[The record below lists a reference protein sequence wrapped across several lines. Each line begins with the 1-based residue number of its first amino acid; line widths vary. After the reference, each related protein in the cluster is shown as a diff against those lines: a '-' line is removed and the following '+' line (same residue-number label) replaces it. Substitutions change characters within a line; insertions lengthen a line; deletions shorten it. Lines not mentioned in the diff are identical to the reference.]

1 LTDIKNEKNLVVSI
15 NQVGRGLIEFP
26 FFIDMLPKI
35 IFVFFA
41 LMIKSK
47 NITIPVYIDNML
59 KKLNTF
65 LFNKY
70 RFIGILTILLI
81 FSFTFTSLISYNV
94 TRTALTSDSKN
105 VILPLISDNIYSEIQ
120 KELLQ
125 PIHNS
130 SIMANDEFLVNWVQS
145 GEQDEEEIVR
155 YLQRIRER
163 YGYFSAFF
171 VSAITKNYYYYD
183 GILKQISPEDDH
195 DIWYYNF
202 VRLGREYDLDVD
214 NDEATNGTMTIFIN
228 HRLEDSKGNFLGV
241 TGVGLQMSTMGET
254 LESYRERFG
263 HLIYMIDSDGLIQI
277 HPDQDLIL
285 KTNIRDFDGLSLLG
299 QEILQKDSETHYYAY
314 NTHSGEVTLSARYFP
329 DMDWYLIV
337 EQDQTQTLG
346 KAREHLITNIAIGLI
361 VTILVIVLVI
371 IVLNMFISKLEIYAT
386 KDEMTG
392 LYNRRKMDE
401 LLLREIAFAMRYGD
415 PLSLMI
421 LDIDQFKSVN
431 DTYGHHAG
439 DNYLKGMCAVLQAEV
454 RTVDFLGRWGGEEFI
469 VLLPKTKIEEAKE
482 LAERLRKAVEEI
494 KIESGRGLISR
505 TISVGIVSP
514 KLAKLDVDEMIRQ
527 ADEAMYRAKQAGGN
541 QVVTWE

>member
-1 LTDIKNEKNLVVSI
+1 
-15 NQVGRGLIEFP
+15 
-26 FFIDMLPKI
+26 
-35 IFVFFA
+35 
-41 LMIKSK
+41 
-47 NITIPVYIDNML
+47 ML

-70 RFIGILTILLI
+70 RLIGILTILLI

-125 PIHNS
+125 PIFNS
-130 SIMANDEFLVNWVQS
+130 SIMANDEFLVNWVLA
-145 GEQDEEEIVR
+145 GEQDVEEIVR

-163 YGYFSAFF
+163 YDYFSAFY
-171 VSAITKNYYYYD
+171 VSAITNNYYYYD
-183 GILKQISPEDDH
+183 GILKEISPEDDH

-202 VRLGREYDLDVD
+202 VRSDRDYDLDVD
-214 NDEATNGTMTIFIN
+214 NDEATDGTMTIFIN
-228 HRLEDSKGNFLGV
+228 HRLEDSIGNFLGV
-241 TGVGLQMSTMGET
+241 TGVGLQMSEMGET
-254 LESYRERFG
+254 LVNYRERFG
-263 HLIYMIDSDGLIQI
+263 HLIYMIDSNGLIQI

-285 KTNIRDFDGLSLLG
+285 KKNIRDFDGLSLLG
-299 QEILQKDSETHYYAY
+299 EEILKKDSETHYYAY
-314 NTHSGEVTLSARYFP
+314 RTNAGEVTLSARYFP
-329 DMDWYLIV
+329 DLDWYLIV

-346 KAREHLITNIAIGLI
+346 KAAERLIGNIAIGLI

-386 KDEMTG
+386 QDEMTG
-392 LYNRRKMDE
+392 MYNRRKMDE
-401 LLLREIAFAMRYGD
+401 LLLREIAYAKRYGD

-439 DNYLKGMCAVLQAEV
+439 DNYLKGMCAVLQEEV

-469 VLLPKTKIEEAKE
+469 VVLPKTKLEQAKE
-482 LAERLRKAVEEI
+482 LGERLRKAVEEV
-494 KIESGRGLISR
+494 KVESGRGLISR

-514 KLAKLDVDEMIRQ
+514 TLAKLDADEMIRL
-527 ADEAMYRAKQAGGN
+527 ADETMYRAKQEGGN
-541 QVVTWE
+541 KVIAWDN

>member
-1 LTDIKNEKNLVVSI
+1 
-15 NQVGRGLIEFP
+15 
-26 FFIDMLPKI
+26 
-35 IFVFFA
+35 
-41 LMIKSK
+41 
-47 NITIPVYIDNML
+47 ML